1 MWCVIKR
8 ASKFDNAQKIK
19 FKNIVKE
26 ADQVNMKKFDKLM
39 EKDPFLLFTYDSSNN
54 IIAVGALKIPIDA
67 HKKNVFD
74 ETQSDLGPEDVKLDP
89 NDFQYEMGWIVS
101 KKEGLGTIVTAILSN
116 YNPESPNQKPKVYTT
131 VRENNEKMRFILKRF
146 GYLQVG
152 EPYKSELGDYKI
164 VLYVKKNN

>member
-54 IIAVGALKIPIDA
+54 IIAVGALKIPTKK
-67 HKKNVFD
+67 HKEKVFGK
-74 ETQSDLGPEDVKLDP
+74 SKSGLDP
-89 NDFQYEMGWIVS
+89 KDFKFELGWIVS
-101 KKEGLGTIVTAILSN
+101 LKERQGLGKKVVEFLLNCQPKN
-116 YNPESPNQKPKVYTT
+116 YAT
-131 VRENNEKMRFILKRF
+131 VREDNDAMIHILEKYGFKKY
-146 GYLQVG
+146 GD
-152 EPYKSELGDYKI
+152 PYKSERGDYKI
-164 VLYVKKNN
+164 VLYVKE

>member
-54 IIAVGALKIPIDA
+54 IYISV
-67 HKKNVFD
+67 
-74 ETQSDLGPEDVKLDP
+74 
-89 NDFQYEMGWIVS
+89 
-101 KKEGLGTIVTAILSN
+101 
-116 YNPESPNQKPKVYTT
+116 
-131 VRENNEKMRFILKRF
+131 
-146 GYLQVG
+146 
-152 EPYKSELGDYKI
+152 
-164 VLYVKKNN
+164 